1 MSTTFGEELFN
12 IGARLKDE
20 RERLGLSQEALGTRI
35 GTTGRTIKKY
45 EANETS
51 IRATEL
57 LQMYGIGADVLYIFT
72 GRRSQPVLPT
82 ADLSPRQRALL
93 ANHEAADE
101 AGKRIIEG
109 AAGLAAQSITKK
121 GKCA

>member
-57 LQMYGIGADVLYIFT
+57 LQMYGIGADVLYIVT
-72 GRRSQPVLPT
+72 GEKHPLGAKQARVAYSAAERVAAFIAELP
-82 ADLSPRQRALL
+82 LSDEDSALL
-93 ANHEAADE
+93 RAMAE
-101 AGKRIIEG
+101 R
-109 AAGLAAQSITKK
+109 LSR
-121 GKCA
+121 

>member
-1 MSTTFGEELFN
+1 LN
-12 IGARLKDE
+12 IGTRLREE
-20 RERLGLSQEALGTRI
+20 RERLGLSQEALGVI
-35 GTTGRTIKKY
+35 GGVRKLAQFNY
-45 EANETS
+45 EKGDRQPDA
-51 IRATEL
+51 AYL
-57 LQMYGIGADVLYIFT
+57 AAVAAAGADVLYILT